1 MRRMSILTVLFHCQ
15 MVIAAYSYHSFCT
28 NVATEF
34 AIGKATSPAL
44 TNSIQN
50 FASRLQGAELT
61 AASVVLSI
69 VQYDFYEQTM
79 DAAFLDSCIDLCT
92 NAMVQPNC
100 PDCDWRKSAACA
112 VLSTALAT
120 KCQYLEAFCVCTNAL
135 AHDVVLPS
143 TADDIALWN
152 AISSHHLLEGLDV
165 NETLKFY
172 AAMSFL
178 FGGMSPIP
186 PVYTNTLPAEA
197 LKKIHEVLEWR

>member
-1 MRRMSILTVLFHCQ
+1 MRKLLTLTMLFHCQ
-15 MVIAAYSYHSFCT
+15 MVVAAYSYYSFCT

-34 AIGKATSPAL
+34 AIGKTTSPAL
-44 TNSIQN
+44 TNSIRS
-50 FASRLQGAELT
+50 FAAESQGAELM
-61 AASVVLSI
+61 AANVALSI

-92 NAMVQPNC
+92 NAMAQLNC
-100 PDCDWRKSAACA
+100 PNRDWRKSAANV
-112 VLSTALAT
+112 VLATALAT
-120 KCQYLEAFCVCTNAL
+120 KCQYLEALCVCTNAL
-135 AHDVVLPS
+135 AHNAVLPS
-143 TADDIALWN
+143 TADDIVLWN

-186 PVYTNTLPAEA
+186 PAYTNTLPAQA
-197 LKKIHEVLEWR
+197 LKKIHEVLE